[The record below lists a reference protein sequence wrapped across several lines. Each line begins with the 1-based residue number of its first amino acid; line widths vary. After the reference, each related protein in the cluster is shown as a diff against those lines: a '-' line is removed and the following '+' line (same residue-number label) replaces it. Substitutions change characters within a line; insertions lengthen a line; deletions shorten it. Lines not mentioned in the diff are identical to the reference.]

1 MYTEILERSSAA
13 QTPAIP
19 LDVDRAEYQREYD
32 AWLDSTRGRD
42 WIADMDI
49 YGSTME
55 AWD

>member
-1 MYTEILERSSAA
+1 MYTEILDRTTAA
-13 QTPAIP
+13 PAPAIP

-42 WIADMDI
+42 WLADMDT
-49 YGSTME
+49 YGASME